1 MNLLEEL
8 KWRGLVAEDS
18 SVSGNLNQLL
28 NKEKTTFYVGTDPT
42 GPSLH
47 IGHLLAFI
55 VARLLQNH
63 GHKPIILVGGAT
75 ASLGDPSFKAEERK
89 LLSMETIFE
98 NAERIKKQLSHLI
111 DFNSTEENAAIMV
124 NNYDWMKDMTFLDF
138 IRDIGKLLTVNYM
151 TAKESVKR
159 RLERPDCGLSFT
171 EFSYQLLQGYDF
183 LVLNKKYNCK
193 LQIGGSDQFGNAM
206 TGVELIRKSG
216 GNAEE
221 CGVMTWPLVTRADG
235 TKFGKSE
242 GGKNIWLD
250 REMTSPYE
258 FYQFWLNQ
266 SDDDAEKFIKMFTLL
281 DVKSIESLIIE
292 HHEAPHLRILQK
304 TLAYEVTKMVHSV
317 EDAEFAVKASNA
329 LFDKNTTIDTFKGFN
344 REMLLDIFKGVPQY
358 NIRKSVVDSKPTFVD
373 FANEITFANSK
384 GEARRE
390 IKNGAYSMNLRKVTI
405 DDMVSSDD
413 LINDEFIILKKGKRY
428 SLVTVH

>member
-1 MNLLEEL
+1 MTLFEEL
-8 KWRGLVAEDS
+8 KWRGLVSDS
-18 SVSGNLNQLL
+18 TIGNLAQML
-28 NKEKTTFYVGTDPT
+28 NHNKTTFYVGTDPT
-42 GPSLH
+42 GKSLH

-55 VARLLQNH
+55 VARLLQQH

-89 LLSMETIFE
+89 LLSMDEINA
-98 NAERIKKQLSHLI
+98 NAENIKRQLSHLI
-111 DFNSTEENAAIMV
+111 DFTTDAIMV
-124 NNYDWMKDMTFLDF
+124 NNYDWMGEKTFLDF
-138 IRDIGKLLTVNYM
+138 VRDIGKLASVNQM
-151 TAKESVKR
+151 IAKESVKR
-159 RLERPDCGLSFT
+159 RLERDGSGLSFT
-171 EFSYQLLQGYDF
+171 EFTYQLIQGYDF
-183 LVLNKKYNCK
+183 MHLYNNYGCK
-193 LQIGGSDQFGNAM
+193 LQIGGSDQYGNATAGLDIM
-206 TGVELIRKSG
+206 RKSG
-216 GNAEE
+216 INVDE

-250 REMTSPYE
+250 PTMTSPYE

-266 SDDDAEKFIKMFTLL
+266 TDEDAEKFIKMFTLL
-281 DVKSIESLIIE
+281 DVKRIESLITNHRE
-292 HHEAPHLRILQK
+292 NPHLRILQK

-317 EDAEFAVKASNA
+317 NDAEFAVKASSA

-344 REMLLDIFKGVPQY
+344 RETILEIFKGVPQF
-358 NIRKSVVDSKPTFVD
+358 NISRFVVESKLSFVD
-373 FANEITFANSK
+373 FANEILFAQSK

-390 IKNGAYSMNLRKVTI
+390 IKNGAYTMNLRKVTTA
-405 DDMVSSDD
+405 DQVTPDD

>member
-1 MNLLEEL
+1 
-8 KWRGLVAEDS
+8 
-18 SVSGNLNQLL
+18 
-28 NKEKTTFYVGTDPT
+28 
-42 GPSLH
+42 
-47 IGHLLAFI
+47 
-55 VARLLQNH
+55 
-63 GHKPIILVGGAT
+63 
-75 ASLGDPSFKAEERK
+75 
-89 LLSMETIFE
+89 
-98 NAERIKKQLSHLI
+98 
-111 DFNSTEENAAIMV
+111 
-124 NNYDWMKDMTFLDF
+124 
-138 IRDIGKLLTVNYM
+138 
-151 TAKESVKR
+151 
-159 RLERPDCGLSFT
+159 
-171 EFSYQLLQGYDF
+171 
-183 LVLNKKYNCK
+183 
-193 LQIGGSDQFGNAM
+193 
-206 TGVELIRKSG
+206 
-216 GNAEE
+216 
-221 CGVMTWPLVTRADG
+221 
-235 TKFGKSE
+235 
-242 GGKNIWLD
+242 
-250 REMTSPYE
+250 MTSPYE

-281 DVKSIESLIIE
+281 DVKRIESLIIE

-317 EDAEFAVKASNA
+317 EDAEFAVNASNA

-390 IKNGAYSMNLRKVTI
+390 IKNGAYSMNLRKVAI